1 MGNGLAARAAVQV
14 ARVFGQGTFV
24 GMTDRQ
30 VLERFVESQDE
41 LAFEAMLER
50 HGPMVRNVCRQI
62 LFDPHDVDDA
72 VQAVFLALVRKAR
85 FIRIEGEGS
94 LGPWLYTVAGRVA
107 ARARAKR
114 RRRRSREPSHRE
126 LPEPSYDSDALACE
140 IPGIIHDELGRLPE
154 RLRAPLVLCYFQGL
168 THERAARELACPVG
182 TVRSRLARGRS
193 LLKTRVTRRGLTL
206 SAAALGGMLES
217 NARAAAASRLP
228 EPLADSIRSAAFEA
242 VRHNG
247 IGLSISFAT
256 SPGGMFNVTKF
267 KKIAVLATVFSAGA
281 LACALVERSKV
292 AGQTQATQSPTG
304 ITGIFNSEY
313 DPRPLGPDGRRIGS
327 LPRRDG
333 KTPYPRRYVVRD
345 IVMPAASDQ
354 KGATNASSGDGQS
367 TIDMTALVDLLE
379 ITVAQGTWVVQDAQ
393 GHELRPR
400 AVSPGAV
407 AVNHPNTIVPDYLFA
422 SLIIT
427 CQDAVHRDIAKFMLT
442 LRRLQDPSG
451 ASNGGGIRLC
461 GPVAPSSA
469 FAERVKTSAPPTTER
484 SAKIEEVLKHMRE
497 LLNQVDDAPSGRI
510 SVPPER

>member
-1 MGNGLAARAAVQV
+1 MGNGLAARAAFQV
-14 ARVFGQGTFV
+14 ARVFREGTFV

-50 HGPMVRNVCRQI
+50 HGSMVRNVCRQI

-107 ARARAKR
+107 TRARAKR
-114 RRRRSREPSHRE
+114 RRRRSRESSHRE
-126 LPEPSYDSDALACE
+126 LPEPSHPSTADSCE
-140 IPGIIHDELGRLPE
+140 IAGIIHDELGRLPE
-154 RLRAPLVLCYFQGL
+154 RLRVPLVLCYIQGL
-168 THERAARELACPVG
+168 THEGAARELACPVG

-206 SAAALGGMLES
+206 SAVALSGMLES
-217 NARAAAASRLP
+217 STRAAAVCRLP
-228 EPLADSIRSAAFEA
+228 EPLADSITSAVFEA

-247 IGLSISFAT
+247 MGLSISLAT
-256 SPGGMFNVTKF
+256 TLGGMFNVTKV
-267 KKIAVLATVFSAGA
+267 KNIAALATVFAAGA

-292 AGQTQATQSPTG
+292 AGQTQVTYSQTG
-304 ITGIFNSEY
+304 LSNSEY

-333 KTPYPRRYVVRD
+333 KTPYPRRYLVRD
-345 IVMPAASDQ
+345 IVMPAAFDH
-354 KGATNASSGDGQS
+354 KGATKASSGDGRS
-367 TIDMTALVDLLE
+367 TVDMTALVDLLE
-379 ITVAQGTWVVQDAQ
+379 MAVAPGTWVVQDAQ

-400 AVSPGAV
+400 AASRGPV
-407 AVNHPNTIVPDYLFA
+407 AANQPNTIVPDYLFA
-422 SLIIT
+422 SLIVT
-427 CQDAVHRDIAKFMLT
+427 CHDAVHRDIAKFMHT

-451 ASNGGGIRLC
+451 ASNGGGIRLS

-510 SVPPER
+510 SVPLER